1 MSLPAGNV
9 ASLRPGLRR
18 SAGFTLIEVMVV
30 VVIVAVM
37 GGISMLALQQ
47 ALARPLSGQAEQ
59 LQAWLDALAERAVL
73 QGLTYGVRP
82 TQQHWQ
88 PVVYYRGQWLPL
100 AEPAPFS
107 LTEQLELVLMPA
119 AYTTNNDDE
128 SLPLLILSAAGMEP
142 SNFRLQQA
150 ETGQARFEFN
160 WQADEQQL
168 VWRNLQGG
176 AG

>member
-1 MSLPAGNV
+1 MTCRAGS
-9 ASLRPGLRR
+9 ATSQHLSQCR

-47 ALARPLSGQAEQ
+47 ALARPLSAQAEQ

-82 TQQHWQ
+82 AQHHWQ
-88 PVVYYRGQWLPL
+88 AVVYYRGQWLPL
-100 AEPAPFS
+100 AEPAAFS
-107 LTEQLELVLMPA
+107 LSEQLELVLMPA
-119 AYTTNNDDE
+119 ADTADHDNE
-128 SLPLLILSAAGMEP
+128 WLPRLTLSAAGMEP
-142 SNFRLQQA
+142 NNFRLRQTG
-150 ETGQARFEFN
+150 TGQALFEFS

-176 AG
+176 AR

>member
-1 MSLPAGNV
+1 MSLRAG
-9 ASLRPGLRR
+9 STTFLRSTLGRN
-18 SAGFTLIEVMVV
+18 AGFTLIEVMVV

-59 LQAWLDALAERAVL
+59 LQAWLDALGERAVL

-82 TQQHWQ
+82 AQQHWQ
-88 PVVYYRGQWLPL
+88 AMVYYRGQWLPL
-100 AEPAPFS
+100 AEPAAFRLS
-107 LTEQLELVLMPA
+107 EQLELALMPA
-119 AYTTNNDDE
+119 ADTADNDNE
-128 SLPLLILSAAGMEP
+128 WLPLLTLSAAGMEP
-142 SNFRLQQA
+142 NNFRLRQA
-150 ETGQARFEFN
+150 ETGQALFEFS

-176 AG
+176 AR